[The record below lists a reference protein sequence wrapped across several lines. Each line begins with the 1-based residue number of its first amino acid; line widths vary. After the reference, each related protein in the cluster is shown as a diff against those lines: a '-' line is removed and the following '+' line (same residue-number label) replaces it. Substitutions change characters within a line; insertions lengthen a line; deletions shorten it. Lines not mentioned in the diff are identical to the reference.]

1 MCHNREP
8 QASHLCP
15 TCFAVFGVN
24 FVGRRSHARRWRRR
38 MPFPQSALLTAEA
51 ERGSA
56 EKESR
61 TCSQEE
67 QLLRLHAHTCWTGS
81 IPAHSECKSALPPFP
96 RSRVVMA
103 RYGAHGPRAS
113 LAPSSGGSRGI
124 RTRTRLAWAWT
135 SPIRQDRELLASHL
149 CLRSFPVFG
158 ANLLEQTTAAKDPP
172 KLRGKCDTSTVPAS
186 TWPCTYARR
195 CTTPA
200 RPAAPA

>member
-24 FVGRRSHARRWRRR
+24 FVGQALSCTALATETR
-38 MPFPQSALLTAEA
+38 PSA
-51 ERGSA
+51 RGS
-56 EKESR
+56 SR
-61 TCSQEE
+61 
-67 QLLRLHAHTCWTGS
+67 A
-81 IPAHSECKSALPPFP
+81 
-96 RSRVVMA
+96 
-103 RYGAHGPRAS
+103 GPRAS
-113 LAPSSGGSRGI
+113 LAPSAFCGWNFLAPNAALRITRHRTAVMQTPANDDQACRETTKKPSRLRG
-124 RTRTRLAWAWT
+124 RLTMLAMTWAWT

-158 ANLLEQTTAAKDPP
+158 ANLLEQATAVKDPP